1 MIRRGIAWGVQ
12 GTVLVV
18 LGALIVGQLLGQPV
32 LLGFVETG
40 SMEPTIET
48 GDGFVAVPSDL
59 TGDPEPGDVV
69 VFDAEE
75 LEGGGLTTHRIVEE
89 TEQGYVTRGDAN
101 PFTDQDSDEPPVQD
115 GQIVASAWQVNDG
128 VVTIPHLG
136 TAIMTLG
143 ETLERGQTWLAT
155 TVGVQAFL
163 GSTGLAYLLLVL
175 SGGLYALETV
185 RERRQTTRRSS
196 AADDGDDALDPQLL
210 AGGFALLVV
219 VAATAAMVA
228 PAGTQSYDLISAE
241 FESEQPQI
249 IEQGTTDEIVHT
261 IPNGGY
267 VPVVSYVE
275 SGSEPIRAE
284 SGPTAVD
291 ARATETVSLSVTA
304 PDETGYYPIYVTEY
318 RYLHVLPVSV
328 IDALY
333 DVHPWLPWLTIL
345 SLLGGGFYGVSR
357 LLLGTGDQRA
367 KRQAVR
373 QRGGDGCGRLRALIR
388 RWY

>member
-1 MIRRGIAWGVQ
+1 M
-12 GTVLVV
+12 
-18 LGALIVGQLLGQPV
+18 
-32 LLGFVETG
+32 
-40 SMEPTIET
+40 
-48 GDGFVAVPSDL
+48 
-59 TGDPEPGDVV
+59 
-69 VFDAEE
+69 
-75 LEGGGLTTHRIVEE
+75 
-89 TEQGYVTRGDAN
+89 TRGDAN

-291 ARATETVSLSVTA
+291 ARRPRLSHSRSRHRTRPATIRSTSLNIAICTCS
-304 PDETGYYPIYVTEY
+304 
-318 RYLHVLPVSV
+318 RCR
-328 IDALY
+328 
-333 DVHPWLPWLTIL
+333 L
-345 SLLGGGFYGVSR
+345 STHSTTFIRGFPGSR
-357 LLLGTGDQRA
+357 FSHCSAADSMA
-367 KRQAVR
+367 
-373 QRGGDGCGRLRALIR
+373 
-388 RWY
+388 